1 MQKGYLIHVLNRN
14 GQFQGIEGVLGKRGD
29 PDGMEDY
36 YHIPIL
42 EWNAVER
49 MDLMMQKKRSA
60 HSEFRQNLYYSK

>member
-42 EWNAVER
+42 EWNAVE
-49 MDLMMQKKRSA
+49 
-60 HSEFRQNLYYSK
+60 